1 MQTERAYEGRCLCG
15 AVELRVVG
23 RPAAMGFCHC
33 GSCRRWSAG
42 PVSAFTLWPP
52 TAVNITRGLDQIGS
66 FQRTER
72 SIRKWC
78 RSCGG
83 HLLTEHPT
91 WGVVYVSPAVLEA
104 FPFDPMLHL
113 NYAETV
119 LHLRDGLPKMKDL
132 PVEMGGS
139 GVVLPE

>member
-52 TAVNITRGLDQIGS
+52 TSVNITRGLDRIGS

>member
-1 MQTERAYEGRCLCG
+1 MQTEREYKGRCLCG

-33 GSCRRWSAG
+33 SSCRKWSAG

-52 TAVNITRGLDQIGS
+52 TAVNIVRGLDQIGS

-91 WGVVYVSPAVLEA
+91 WGVVYVFAAVLEA

-119 LHLRDGLPKMKDL
+119 LYLRDGLPKMKDL
-132 PVEMGGS
+132 PAEMGGS

>member
-1 MQTERAYEGRCLCG
+1 MQTEREYKGRCLCG

-33 GSCRRWSAG
+33 SSCRKWSAG

-52 TAVNITRGLDQIGS
+52 TAVNIVRGLDQIGS

-91 WGVVYVSPAVLEA
+91 WGVVYVFAAVLEA
-104 FPFDPMLHL
+104 FRFDPMLHL

-132 PVEMGGS
+132 PAEMGGS